1 MPQNKLVSNTQIYL
15 DSRKLLDVIL
25 DVTPNFPRQYKF
37 TIGNKMHDL
46 AVDLMSDISA
56 AYINRDRATRIQYL
70 LNFQSKFEVL
80 KTLLRIAGERKW
92 ILGISHHAEIIE
104 LLAAVPRIRALL
116 EIYKL
121 KLSPTKFYIQH
132 YSKGVEFTGTVVKYD
147 RKYTCNRTIKN
158 FVMAVWRLNRTED
171 IEHVQKA
178 VESINSY
185 LACLRQCD
193 EYAMRRKILAKIDNH
208 CFKLYAK

>member
-1 MPQNKLVSNTQIYL
+1 MSQNKLVSNTQIYL

-92 ILGISHHAEIIE
+92 ILGISRHAEIIE
-104 LLAAVPRIRALL
+104 LLDAIGKQSTAWKNSLL
-116 EIYKL
+116 K
-121 KLSPTKFYIQH
+121 IQLDS
-132 YSKGVEFTGTVVKYD
+132 SKD
-147 RKYTCNRTIKN
+147 SQI
-158 FVMAVWRLNRTED
+158 
-171 IEHVQKA
+171 
-178 VESINSY
+178 
-185 LACLRQCD
+185 
-193 EYAMRRKILAKIDNH
+193 
-208 CFKLYAK
+208 

>member
-92 ILGISHHAEIIE
+92 ILGISRHAEII
-104 LLAAVPRIRALL
+104 
-116 EIYKL
+116 
-121 KLSPTKFYIQH
+121 
-132 YSKGVEFTGTVVKYD
+132 
-147 RKYTCNRTIKN
+147 
-158 FVMAVWRLNRTED
+158 
-171 IEHVQKA
+171 
-178 VESINSY
+178 
-185 LACLRQCD
+185 
-193 EYAMRRKILAKIDNH
+193 
-208 CFKLYAK
+208 